1 MFPFACSCT
10 SVATIAQDLEFLDA
24 VESNFGIKMSSTLK
38 AEAHEVVLLGS
49 KTKIEGLF
57 LRHIKEK
64 GKDKVALKQAFSS
77 LLKSMEGGSIKLS
90 DLPKNLAERVTKGMR
105 LA

>member
-10 SVATIAQDLEFLDA
+10 SVATTAQDIEFIEA
-24 VESNFGIKMSSTLK
+24 VESNFGTKMSNALK
-38 AEAHEVVLLGS
+38 AEAQEVVLLAS

-57 LRHIKEK
+57 LHYIREK

-77 LLKSMEGGSIKLS
+77 VIKSMEGGTIKLS
-90 DLPKNLAERVTKGMR
+90 DLPKNLADRVTKGMR